1 MAKTVDELLVYQK
14 ARAAAAQISWLLER
28 TRLAHDRILADQLN
42 KGSVRVLS
50 DIAEGFEQKTDKG
63 FAKYLY
69 DAKGGAQEI
78 RTQLDIALIRKH
90 VSAVECEAL
99 RSAYL
104 EVARMLGGLIAY
116 LETEN
121 RSRRRRP
128 GR

>member
-14 ARAAAAQISWLLER
+14 ARDAAANISKLLER
-28 TRLAHDRILADQLN
+28 FGLARDRVLADQLN

-69 DAKGGAQEI
+69 DAEGGAQEL
-78 RTQLDIALIRKH
+78 RTQLDVALTRKH
-90 VSAVECEAL
+90 ISVTESEGL

-104 EVARMLGGLIAY
+104 EIAKMLGGLISY

-121 RSRRRRP
+121 RSHRRRP
-128 GR
+128 ER